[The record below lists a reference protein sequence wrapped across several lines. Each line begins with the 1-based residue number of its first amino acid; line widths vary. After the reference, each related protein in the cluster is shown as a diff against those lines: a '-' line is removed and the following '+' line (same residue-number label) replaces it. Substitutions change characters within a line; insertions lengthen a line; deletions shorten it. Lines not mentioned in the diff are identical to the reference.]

1 MPTLGST
8 ILRLESVTSTNDIAR
23 DLAVSGSP
31 EGCCVVAKEQTAGR
45 GRQGHSWS
53 SPPGEGLYFSLVLRP
68 TLKAADSAVLTLAA
82 AVAVAETLKGAFQL
96 QPDIKWPNDL
106 LVSGR
111 KVSGILV
118 ESAIEGDRLQYAVM
132 GIGINVAQ
140 SSFPSDIVQSATSIT
155 LETSRAILPDD
166 VLNPLLERLEHWYRA
181 ALSQPKNVIARWEQL
196 SSYARGCDVRV
207 ESSSGPIH
215 GVTRGLSPGGALIVE
230 LASGQLKEIVS
241 GEVSL
246 RAVRPGQLSAVE

>member
-1 MPTLGST
+1 MPPKAKSVAPNSSRFINRELSW
-8 ILRLESVTSTNDIAR
+8 LEFNQR
-23 DLAVSGSP
+23 
-31 EGCCVVAKEQTAGR
+31 
-45 GRQGHSWS
+45 
-53 SPPGEGLYFSLVLRP
+53 VLEE
-68 TLKAADSAVLTLAA
+68 AQDS
-82 AVAVAETLKGAFQL
+82 K
-96 QPDIKWPNDL
+96 
-106 LVSGR
+106 
-111 KVSGILV
+111 
-118 ESAIEGDRLQYAVM
+118 
-132 GIGINVAQ
+132 
-140 SSFPSDIVQSATSIT
+140 
-155 LETSRAILPDD
+155 
-166 VLNPLLERLEHWYRA
+166 NPLLERLEHWYRA